1 YAKAFKDFEPGK
13 NDEDV
18 KYSAQGTTRLAQAN
32 AATDQ
37 GRVDALWDCF
47 AKFQP
52 SKNTKS
58 INLVK
63 DLQNAVM
70 VVKDKS
76 YGPKAVEKL
85 AAPVTDPKDP
95 AQGMDQIQFW
105 QATAARLVGE
115 LKFTGAVKPLVKV
128 LMTPTKGDLIFPVRL
143 ALTKMPKESEP
154 VLIAALKGS
163 DPELAELATKYP
175 ETGYVPDR
183 KSTRLNSSH

>member
-1 YAKAFKDFEPGK
+1 
-13 NDEDV
+13 
-18 KYSAQGTTRLAQAN
+18 
-32 AATDQ
+32 
-37 GRVDALWDCF
+37 WDCF

-76 YGPKAVEKL
+76 YGAKAVEKL

-105 QATAARLVGE
+105 QNTSARLIGD
-115 LKFTGAVKPLVKV
+115 LKYTPGVKPLVKV

-143 ALTKMPKESEP
+143 PLTKMPKESEP
-154 VLIAALKGS
+154 VLISGLKGS
-163 DPELAELATKYP
+163 DSDLAVLAKT
-175 ETGYVPDR
+175 
-183 KSTRLNSSH
+183 